1 MNSIELCDVTKRF
14 GAMTAVDRVSLIID
28 EPGVV
33 AMLGPNGAGKTTTID
48 MLLGLRR
55 PTSGSVRIFGID
67 PSVARVRERIGCAPQ
82 QSGVPESLRVREI
95 LEFVAQQYPRAFDV
109 SQTLSDFGLTQYAR
123 RQAGVLSGGE
133 LRRLTLALAFIG
145 MPDLVMLD
153 EPTNGLDLEARRGVW
168 DYIRAYAAGGGT
180 VLLTT
185 HHMEEAEAL
194 ASRIVVLN
202 NGRIV
207 RDGSAQEIRRSGTR
221 RVSYVDSSGSK
232 IVLSTDDSDTVV
244 RELVRSDVAFSD
256 LCVTGQSLEDA
267 ILSLF
272 EEAV

>member
-1 MNSIELCDVTKRF
+1 VNSIELCDVTKRF

>member
-1 MNSIELCDVTKRF
+1 MNSIELLEVTKRF
-14 GAMTAVDRVSLIID
+14 GAMTAVDRVSLSID
-28 EPGVV
+28 NPGVV

-55 PTSGSVRIFGID
+55 PTSGSVRVFGVD

-82 QSGVPESLRVREI
+82 QSGVPESLRVNEI
-95 LEFVAQQYPRAFDV
+95 LEFVAAQYPRAFAV
-109 SQTLSDFGLTQYAR
+109 SQMLSDFGLTQYAR

-168 DYIRAYAAGGGT
+168 EYINAYADGGGT

-232 IVLSTDDSDTVV
+232 VVFSTDDSDAAV
-244 RELVRSDVAFSD
+244 RELVRGDVAFRD
-256 LCVTGQSLEDA
+256 LCVTEQSLEDA